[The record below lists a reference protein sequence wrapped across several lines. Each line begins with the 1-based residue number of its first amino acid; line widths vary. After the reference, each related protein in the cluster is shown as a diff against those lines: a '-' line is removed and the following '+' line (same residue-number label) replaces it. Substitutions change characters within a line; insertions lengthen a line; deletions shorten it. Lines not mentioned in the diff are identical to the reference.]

1 MSSYRTRIIPTIVI
15 ALASMIDAGT
25 AFAFEGLHTTTGAPM
40 RWKGSSIA
48 MEVDESLGS
57 LVGGREAIQAAIM
70 ASEAWRGLPG
80 VPDVHILDGTDSDGS
95 VASSANLIRVVSPWP
110 HDPEHIAITAHN
122 MGWHGQILGAEILVN
137 GDLDF
142 GLLAESDGEYRGQH
156 DIASVLT
163 HEIGHVLGLGHSDV
177 EGATM
182 FPDTELGTTIARTLE
197 EDDEAGAIDI
207 YGQGFP
213 ELKSAFECSI
223 GRGPGTGRD
232 AGALVALLLLG
243 VALSRRR
250 ARRVLGLATA
260 LVIVGLAIQSC
271 VLANSSAS
279 MHVGASVAGPCEL
292 DVPPQVTFAG
302 GPHGRD
308 AASQLTL
315 RSSCRG
321 AEQILSIDHAPAA
334 NDVRRH
340 HAPSSVEAISE
351 PVVVTVLL

>member
-57 LVGGREAIQAAIM
+57 LVGGREAIQGAI
-70 ASEAWRGLPG
+70 
-80 VPDVHILDGTDSDGS
+80 
-95 VASSANLIRVVSPWP
+95 
-110 HDPEHIAITAHN
+110 
-122 MGWHGQILGAEILVN
+122 
-137 GDLDF
+137 
-142 GLLAESDGEYRGQH
+142 
-156 DIASVLT
+156 
-163 HEIGHVLGLGHSDV
+163 
-177 EGATM
+177 
-182 FPDTELGTTIARTLE
+182 IARTLE

-292 DVPPQVTFAG
+292 DVPPQVTVAG
-302 GPHGRD
+302 GPRGRD

-315 RSSCRG
+315 RPTCRG

-334 NDVRRH
+334 NDVRKH